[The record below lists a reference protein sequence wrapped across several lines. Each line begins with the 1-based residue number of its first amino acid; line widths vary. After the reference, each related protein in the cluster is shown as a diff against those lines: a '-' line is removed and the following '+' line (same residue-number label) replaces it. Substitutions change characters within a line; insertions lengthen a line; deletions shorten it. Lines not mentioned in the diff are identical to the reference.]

1 MKKALAAVGLAL
13 ALASAGVYAADVPTL
28 AQVEQS
34 IQQGNWPQADAQ
46 LAQVVG
52 AYPNNPR
59 AHYLYGQVLAREGRS
74 SDALAQVERAKSIDP
89 QIRFADPAKFA
100 RIEAHLRAD
109 TNRQSGATGGALA
122 APQTQAQS
130 LAAPAA
136 PASHGPS
143 TGLWIGFAVL
153 IGVLALVLRW
163 TLRRARNAGS
173 QQNDD
178 ERRAQL
184 KRATDVL
191 NAVRPLKLDARIST
205 VPGATALVTDIDNL
219 EAEARGVV
227 DKLSNGTAP
236 VAPYQ
241 LDSLEQQ
248 LSSLQ
253 ARVAGRPDPN
263 AVPPIPAGGSV
274 YAQEADRAMGAP
286 GGVPPGYPP
295 GTPYPY
301 PPQPVVVQQGGGFGS
316 GMGGLLGGVLLGEA
330 LSGGHDRVIERDVIV
345 NNNNDDSH
353 RQNPDPGFDLGQN
366 DNWGDSGVDM
376 GDGGDWNS

>member
-100 RIEAHLRAD
+100 RIEAQLRAD

-143 TGLWIGFAVL
+143 TGL
-153 IGVLALVLRW
+153 
-163 TLRRARNAGS
+163 RRQVGS
-173 QQNDD
+173 
-178 ERRAQL
+178 
-184 KRATDVL
+184 
-191 NAVRPLKLDARIST
+191 
-205 VPGATALVTDIDNL
+205 
-219 EAEARGVV
+219 
-227 DKLSNGTAP
+227 
-236 VAPYQ
+236 
-241 LDSLEQQ
+241 
-248 LSSLQ
+248 
-253 ARVAGRPDPN
+253 
-263 AVPPIPAGGSV
+263 
-274 YAQEADRAMGAP
+274 
-286 GGVPPGYPP
+286 
-295 GTPYPY
+295 
-301 PPQPVVVQQGGGFGS
+301 
-316 GMGGLLGGVLLGEA
+316 
-330 LSGGHDRVIERDVIV
+330 
-345 NNNNDDSH
+345 
-353 RQNPDPGFDLGQN
+353 
-366 DNWGDSGVDM
+366 
-376 GDGGDWNS
+376 